1 MNIIINNEL
10 KSVEAVSLIR
20 LLEEIHLPNR
30 KGIAVAVNEQVVPK
44 SDWVKHQLQE
54 NDKIMIIK
62 ATQGG

>member
-10 KSVEAVSLIR
+10 KSVETDSLIR

-44 SDWVKHQLQE
+44 SNWEEHQLKE
-54 NDKIMIIK
+54 NDKVVVIK